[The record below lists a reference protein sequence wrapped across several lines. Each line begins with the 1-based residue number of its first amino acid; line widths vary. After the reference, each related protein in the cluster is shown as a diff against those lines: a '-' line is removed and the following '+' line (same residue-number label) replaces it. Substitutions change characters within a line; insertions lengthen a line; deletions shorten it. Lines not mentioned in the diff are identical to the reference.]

1 MLWQGAPAV
10 LPLAVQA
17 LHLRKL
23 AVYFGLLMAWR
34 AAGVLADGGSLL
46 EAARALAWAVP
57 MSALGLGLVFG
68 LGWLYASTTVYTLTN
83 KRVVLRLGIVLTV
96 TFNLPLARIEGVT
109 LRRHSDGTGDLML
122 RLPDTE
128 RIAFL
133 HLWPH
138 VRPWRINRTE
148 PMLRALADIDVVAPL
163 LASALQATLD
173 ETARGAQAAAAVCR
187 ARCSGLHHSS
197 VNCSS
202 ASSACVSCACRS
214 PFSVKTD
221 WSVLPWTR
229 PSAFQVLCPCLTCGG
244 VITRTGTGCER
255 AAGAGA
261 RQDDGDRVGE
271 DRQRRRRRVDTVVL
285 RQRLAGRERTST
297 GTALRDCGRPQRGE
311 DAYS

>member
-1 MLWQGAPAV
+1 MKVQRVQPTGEHGYEPVHGLPGRLPPGERMLWQGAPAV

-23 AVYFGLLMAWR
+23 AIYFGLLMAWR
-34 AAGVLADGGSLL
+34 AAGVLADGGGLL
-46 EAARALAWAVP
+46 DAARALAWAVP

-138 VRPWRINRTE
+138 VRPWRINHTE

-173 ETARGAQAAAAVCR
+173 ETARSAQAAAA
-187 ARCSGLHHSS
+187 
-197 VNCSS
+197 
-202 ASSACVSCACRS
+202 
-214 PFSVKTD
+214 
-221 WSVLPWTR
+221 
-229 PSAFQVLCPCLTCGG
+229 
-244 VITRTGTGCER
+244 
-255 AAGAGA
+255 AAA
-261 RQDDGDRVGE
+261 
-271 DRQRRRRRVDTVVL
+271 
-285 RQRLAGRERTST
+285 LAGPEPVSAPVTTAPDRST
-297 GTALRDCGRPQRGE
+297 GHGGLQPA
-311 DAYS
+311 AA